1 MARSRAASSHGDPAP
16 LVLEP
21 ADLSQRLE
29 VATKSQYMLG
39 TALLVLVVL
48 LWVAASFLMNIV
60 FTDMAYDKPFL
71 VTWLCTA
78 SFSLYLVRPGWR
90 YWRTHRL
97 PHGKATVHLPPA
109 LDRVASKDSVSE
121 ALARPHLRGR
131 RDTNRSLSRVR
142 PSRNDMGRYLP
153 AVPVVAVDP
162 PLTTR
167 ETALL
172 SLLFCGLWF
181 AANWAMNAALGF
193 TSVSSTT
200 ILSSMSGFFTLAAG
214 ACAGVESFSVGKLV
228 SVALSITGVT
238 IVSLS
243 DSKLPARPVEV
254 DPSSPI
260 ASIATASNGK
270 PASSNPL
277 LGDALALLSAL
288 AYAAYVLL
296 LKVRIRNEQ
305 RVSMTLFFG
314 FVGLFNILL
323 IWPVGVLLH
332 LLGVE
337 TFEMP
342 HGKLLWGSLLVNAAI
357 TFVSDALY
365 LRAML
370 LTSPLAVTLGL
381 SLTIPLALAG
391 DVLFRR
397 SGEPTSLSSLVGA
410 ALVLGS
416 FVANGVLDLRE
427 AERETEELE
436 EGASVAV
443 AEEEEE
449 DEMVGE
455 GEDERERLLSRRGS
469 LGEEE
474 RGGRGAGPGRH
485 LD

>member
-1 MARSRAASSHGDPAP
+1 
-16 LVLEP
+16 
-21 ADLSQRLE
+21 
-29 VATKSQYMLG
+29 MLG

-90 YWRTHRL
+90 
-97 PHGKATVHLPPA
+97 
-109 LDRVASKDSVSE
+109 
-121 ALARPHLRGR
+121 LARPHLRGR

-243 DSKLPARPVEV
+243 DSKLPARPVE
-254 DPSSPI
+254 
-260 ASIATASNGK
+260 

-342 HGKLLWGSLLVNAAI
+342 HGKLLWASLLVNAAI

-397 SGEPTSLSSLVGA
+397 SGEPTSLASLVGA

-449 DEMVGE
+449 EEDAVGE
-455 GEDERERLLSRRGS
+455 GEDERERLLSRRAS
-469 LGEEE
+469 MEEEE
-474 RGGRGAGPGRH
+474 RGGRGTGPGRQ